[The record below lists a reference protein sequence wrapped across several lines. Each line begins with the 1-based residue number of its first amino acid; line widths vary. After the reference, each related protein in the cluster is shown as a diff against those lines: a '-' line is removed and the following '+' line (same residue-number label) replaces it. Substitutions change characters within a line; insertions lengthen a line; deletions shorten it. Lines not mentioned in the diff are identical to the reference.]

1 MLDPKMCNVVKP
13 NLRFMRLSV
22 TREEDDEI
30 QGLNKF
36 YSKQTQIVS
45 LNIKAPS
52 FNKLKIIF
60 AI

>member
-1 MLDPKMCNVVKP
+1 
-13 NLRFMRLSV
+13 MRLSV
-22 TREEDDEI
+22 TREGDDEI
-30 QGLNKF
+30 LGFNKF

-52 FNKLKIIF
+52 FIKQKIIF